1 MKSED
6 LGISPQQMRQLKK
19 LSDDIAKHINT
30 AKRLLAHQ
38 HEMAGTLHKI
48 IPEGKSKTVTIEHVT
63 ARVTDQNLLFDNLAA
78 AVKGRPDRVCPPG
91 TYVRMRVKV
100 EGVWEIMMTDAPY
113 ELHSSRPLME
123 HAHGRV
129 LIAGLGIGAS
139 LLPVLRKKSVK
150 MVVVVEKSREV
161 IDLVLPHI
169 RKVLTEE
176 ENNKLAVSHHDA
188 FSWTPSCIW
197 EPEPYRK
204 YDCIWL
210 DIWPRISEE
219 NLAGITKLKRHFGKW
234 LNRKAKR
241 HWMGAWEEGYLRK
254 EASKS
259 RVIERAVFGTIGGKL
274 PMQVDLEKAIDK
286 VKIGRR
292 VVRL

>member
-6 LGISPQQMRQLKK
+6 LGISPQQMRMLKK
-19 LSDDIAKHINT
+19 LNDDITKHIAT

-38 HEMAGTLHKI
+38 HEMAGTLHKV
-48 IPEGKSKTVTIEHVT
+48 IPEGKSKNVIIEHIT
-63 ARVTDQNLLFDNLAA
+63 ARVTDQKLMFDNLAA

-91 TYVRMRVKV
+91 TYVRLIVKV
-100 EGVWEIMMTDAPY
+100 DDVWEIMMTDAPY

-129 LIAGLGIGAS
+129 LIAGLGLGAS

-150 MVVVVEKSREV
+150 MVVVVEKSHEV
-161 IDLVLPHI
+161 IDLVLPHV
-169 RKVLTEE
+169 RKALTAEE
-176 ENNKLAVSHHDA
+176 SKKLLVHNEDA
-188 FSWTPSCIW
+188 FQWSPSCI
-197 EPEPYRK
+197 

-219 NLAGITKLKRHFGKW
+219 NLAGITKLKRRYGRW
-234 LNRKAKR
+234 LNRKSKKA
-241 HWMGAWEEGYLRK
+241 WMGAWEEGYLRK

-259 RVIERAVFGTIGGKL
+259 RVIERAIFGTIGGKL
-274 PMQVDLEKAIDK
+274 PMQIDLEKGIDK
-286 VKIGRR
+286 VKVGRR
-292 VVRL
+292 TVRL